1 MKTALQLVMETIYNT
16 NMCNSYNI
24 ETFLS
29 RTLLLRTL
37 APALAITDTKPSSQW
52 CSYNISLLIFIA
64 FLTYLHNF
72 SGPFLIHLFFVQKA
86 PTYSHI

>member
-16 NMCNSYNI
+16 NMCNSYKI
-24 ETFLS
+24 QTFLS

-37 APALAITDTKPSSQW
+37 AITDIKPSSQG

-72 SGPFLIHLFFVQKA
+72 S
-86 PTYSHI
+86 

>member
-1 MKTALQLVMETIYNT
+1 MKTALQLAMETIYNT

-24 ETFLS
+24 QTFLS

-37 APALAITDTKPSSQW
+37 AITDTIPSFQG
-52 CSYNISLLIFIA
+52 CSYNISLLIFIV

-72 SGPFLIHLFFVQKA
+72 S
-86 PTYSHI
+86 